1 MWYTYGTSYNMI
13 IKEFIPFTEPI
24 KDLRIAAPFI
34 GFIKVFE
41 DYDDFTPWHF
51 HSNSNTFII
60 KKVMHCLFHL

>member
-1 MWYTYGTSYNMI
+1 MI

-41 DYDDFTPWHF
+41 DYDDFTP
-51 HSNSNTFII
+51 
-60 KKVMHCLFHL
+60 